1 MPTDSVMHT
10 LTTVVMYKGF
20 MANFQDS
27 FAEVAV
33 GCMYAGANALSSLLL
48 QCLWESFALPVIVTP
63 LVEAL
68 TADQP
73 AVPSQPVSGRCSAPT
88 ATPSVNTA

>member
-1 MPTDSVMHT
+1 
-10 LTTVVMYKGF
+10 

-27 FAEVAV
+27 FAEVAI

-73 AVPSQPVSGRCSAPT
+73 AVPSQPMSGQCSVTT
-88 ATPSVNTA
+88 ATFRSQQCMTGVAGVTTEGPV